1 MEISSFFDKQQ
12 VIDKLAELAAE
23 VNRTAVIVESSPTLS
38 QRVGMSMQGAEEG
51 EAQYAE
57 RVSSIDNFNA
67 ASKYNALWQRA
78 VDNKYITILDGTPRV
93 EQHTNT
99 HSGLRGGFWLA
110 PPFKTQLEPVG
121 EPVRFFP
128 TTPVPMPLPVNPVT
142 NEPLIPA
149 LPPTGTVM
157 DGAGSPQKPR
167 PPKVF
172 TDPPFFSNAS
182 FKAGTNKVANAA
194 GRKALADAAKAAAAT
209 SKLKSSQTK
218 QLMNNVAKA
227 IKGNTTS
234 GNLTLGKPKGSST
247 RGGKPLSR
255 PAGSGN
261 NTVPGRTYIT
271 NTPIP
276 TVASWPPG
284 AVSSPSPG
292 CFKDKNG
299 ATFCT

>member
-1 MEISSFFDKQQ
+1 MEISSFSDKQQ

-128 TTPVPMPLPVNPVT
+128 TTPVPIPLPVNPVT
-142 NEPLIPA
+142 NEPLILLWTAP
-149 LPPTGTVM
+149 
-157 DGAGSPQKPR
+157 GA
-167 PPKVF
+167 
-172 TDPPFFSNAS
+172 
-182 FKAGTNKVANAA
+182 
-194 GRKALADAAKAAAAT
+194 RKNHGL
-209 SKLKSSQTK
+209 LKF
-218 QLMNNVAKA
+218 L
-227 IKGNTTS
+227 
-234 GNLTLGKPKGSST
+234 LTLPSFQMLLLKPVLIKLLT
-247 RGGKPLSR
+247 QREERL
-255 PAGSGN
+255 
-261 NTVPGRTYIT
+261 
-271 NTPIP
+271 
-276 TVASWPPG
+276 
-284 AVSSPSPG
+284 
-292 CFKDKNG
+292 
-299 ATFCT
+299 